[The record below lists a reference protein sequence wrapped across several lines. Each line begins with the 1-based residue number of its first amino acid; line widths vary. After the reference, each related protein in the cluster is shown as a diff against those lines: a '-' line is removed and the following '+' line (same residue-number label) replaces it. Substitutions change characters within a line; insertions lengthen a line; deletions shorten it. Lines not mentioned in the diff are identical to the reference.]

1 MNYKVIEKYP
11 FTYLMTMLGGFIGGY
26 SYVTRGGVFASA
38 QTGNLIQLSLKMS
51 EGRFDVWYLHI
62 LPMIMFGLG
71 IMLCEYLKIH
81 VGTNK
86 NIHWM
91 QALLI
96 IESCMLVLVAF
107 IPMGDLNV
115 YANMILGCAA
125 GMQTQ
130 CIRKVEGTVLMTT
143 MLTGNARTM
152 AENIFY
158 AIHDRDKEKG
168 KVAGKLFGTIMFFI
182 VGVMLGAIFSMRYQ
196 HRAII
201 FGLSFVVVAQA
212 MIIMNRKTLLDK
224 FIGQA

>member
-26 SYVTRGGVFASA
+26 SYITRGGVFASA

-62 LPMIMFGLG
+62 LPMIMFGMG
-71 IMLCEYLKIH
+71 IMLCEFLKIH

-91 QALLI
+91 QSLLI
-96 IESCMLVLVAF
+96 IESVMLVIVAF
-107 IPMGDLNV
+107 MPIGRLNI
-115 YANMILGCAA
+115 YANMFLGCAA

-143 MLTGNARTM
+143 MLTGNARTL
-152 AENIFY
+152 AENLFY
-158 AIHDRDKEKG
+158 AIHDRDREKG
-168 KVAGKLFGTIMFFI
+168 IIAWKLFGTIMFFI
-182 VGVMLGAIFSMRYQ
+182 VGVMLGAIFSVRYHQ
-196 HRAII
+196 RAII
-201 FGLSFVVVAQA
+201 FGLAFVVIAQA

-224 FIGQA
+224 FIEAV